1 MKFIEIKYII
11 KMFKNL
17 SLGLMVAS
25 TQAVKINGPETG
37 APIPV
42 CNGANPL
49 NCTEVDEV
57 VKHAYRRN

>member
-1 MKFIEIKYII
+1 
-11 KMFKNL
+11 MFKNL
-17 SLGLMVAS
+17 SLGLVVAS